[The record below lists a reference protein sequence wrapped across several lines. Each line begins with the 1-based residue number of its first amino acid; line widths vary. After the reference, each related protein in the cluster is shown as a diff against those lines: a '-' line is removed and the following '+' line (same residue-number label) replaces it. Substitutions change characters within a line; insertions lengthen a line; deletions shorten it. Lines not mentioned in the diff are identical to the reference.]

1 MKTETLST
9 HEWLGTTALPLQVI
23 GILSALILALN
34 FCLEILA
41 LLGLQRNH
49 QVLLLGLLICLA
61 VWAILEAL
69 VLRAREPR
77 LRLNRLPGLLM
88 AQLGAECARLG
99 LVFWTLP
106 AGIDRAYGIGTL
118 KLGPLPALLLVYVL
132 LFLSIGRAVIAS
144 HTAEIASAYRTIL
157 QMEDTAL
164 KLTHAISVGTYTLIL
179 EPGESLWRY
188 AFVSQRFLKLMGVE
202 SEEQAVLRDPL
213 MANAC
218 VHPEDCAAWERIQ
231 VVACSE
237 RQALS
242 GRTRLIVDGAIR
254 WVSAEAIPRELAD
267 GSTVW
272 EGVLI
277 DITDS
282 VLAQEAIETANRAFT
297 EIEVERSRL
306 NERARLLQDVHDG
319 FGSQLASARL
329 RMRHGA
335 LPPTAIDELLR
346 ECQDD
351 LHLVVDTLGNEALS
365 LRDALVDFRHRCQ
378 KRLAYEPLRI
388 TWDLRLT
395 GCPPVANRPALQ
407 MLRILQEALNN
418 AVKHARARE
427 IRIEAAYQPTG
438 RIALSVS
445 DDGVGMPEDIKAG
458 RGLANMRSRA
468 RDLGADFRLE
478 SLSPGTRVALDLPVI
493 ALRETAAA

>member
-1 MKTETLST
+1 MKPEKPSPQGWLST
-9 HEWLGTTALPLQVI
+9 AALPLQVI

-41 LLGLQRNH
+41 LLALQRDH
-49 QVLLLGLLICLA
+49 QLLLLALLISLA
-61 VWAILEAL
+61 VWAILEAA
-69 VLRAREPR
+69 VLRARESR
-77 LRLNRLPGLLM
+77 LRLHRLLGLLM
-88 AQLGAECARLG
+88 LQLGAEGARLG
-99 LVFWTLP
+99 LVFWGLP
-106 AGIDRAYGIGTL
+106 GGIDRAYGIGTL
-118 KLGPLPALLLVYVL
+118 NLGPLPALLPIYVA
-132 LFLSIGRAVIAS
+132 LFLAIGRAVIAS

-164 KLTHAISVGTYTLIL
+164 KLTQAISVGTYTLML
-179 EPGESLWRY
+179 KPGESLWRFV
-188 AFVSQRFLKLMGVE
+188 FVSPRFLRLMGVE
-202 SEEQAVLRDPL
+202 GQDQAVLRDPL
-213 MANAC
+213 IANAC
-218 VHPEDCAAWERIQ
+218 VHPEDAAAWERLH
-231 VVACSE
+231 VTTCRE
-237 RQALS
+237 RRALS
-242 GRTRLIVDGAIR
+242 GRTRLIVDSAIR

-267 GSTVW
+267 GSTIW

-282 VLAQEAIETANRAFT
+282 VLAQEAIESANRAFT

-306 NERARLLQDVHDG
+306 HERTRLLQDVHDG

-335 LPPTAIDELLR
+335 LPATAIDELLR

-395 GCPPVANRPALQ
+395 GCPPIENRQTLQ

-418 AVKHARARE
+418 AVKHSQARE
-427 IRIEAAYQPTG
+427 IRIEAVYLPT
-438 RIALSVS
+438 RQIQLSVS
-445 DDGVGMPEDIKAG
+445 DDGVGIPDEVRAG

-468 RDLGADFRLE
+468 RDLGAQFRLE
-478 SLSPGTRVALDLPVI
+478 SLSPGTRVTINLPVT
-493 ALRETAAA
+493 ALREPAAA